1 MNPKGGQ
8 MKKRKLKLLYLII
21 CLVTLL
27 ACQKFEEGQWKG
39 TIEELDG
46 IPVVKNPGEPM
57 YRSEI
62 VAFEEE
68 LSIGESEEAEESLV
82 SNITSFTVDD
92 EGNVIILDIRLG
104 IKVFDKDGN
113 YLRSI
118 GRRGQGP
125 GEFQSPMNIQF
136 TGQKEI
142 MVNDTGGR
150 GLLFFSIDGRFLS
163 EIKNPTFRLNR
174 HTLIDERRN
183 LFVLGP
189 FLGRDTFR
197 QEKFVK
203 LTPPYEDYEV
213 LTSRETPMRPRVI
226 PPQTR
231 FALLPG
237 NNLIWGITSK
247 YEFHVID
254 SEGRETRRIENEHT
268 PLPMTD
274 EYKAK
279 YFERL
284 PPGISKESQQ
294 FNTHFPAFDLF
305 FSDDEGR
312 LFVKTYEK
320 QEASGKYIVDVF
332 DKEGR
337 FLTRTAL
344 KLGHEIALNQDKYL
358 IKGSRLYAS
367 EYNEEGFPVIKRYR
381 IVWKY

>member
-1 MNPKGGQ
+1 
-8 MKKRKLKLLYLII
+8 MKTGELKWLLLII
-21 CLVTLL
+21 CLVVLH
-27 ACQKFEEGQWKG
+27 ACQKFEEGKWKG
-39 TIEELDG
+39 TIEEEDG
-46 IPVVKNPGEPM
+46 VTVVKNPGEPM

-68 LSIGESEEAEESLV
+68 LSIGESVGPEESLV
-82 SNITSFTVDD
+82 SSITSFAVDD

-104 IKVFDKDGN
+104 IKVFDKNGKF
-113 YLRSI
+113 LRSI

-142 MVNDTGGR
+142 MVNDMGGK
-150 GLLFFSIDGRFLS
+150 GLLFFSVEGRFLS
-163 EIKNPTFRLNR
+163 EIKNRIFMMNR
-174 HTLIDERRN
+174 HIFIDERRN
-183 LFVLGP
+183 IFVLGP
-189 FLGRDTFR
+189 FLGRDSFR

-213 LTSRETPMRPRVI
+213 LTSRENTLPARII

-231 FALLPG
+231 YAFLPG

-247 YEFHVID
+247 YEFHIVN
-254 SEGRETRRIENEHT
+254 SEGKLIKRIEKEHT

-284 PPGISKESQQ
+284 PAGISRESQQ
-294 FNTHFPAFDLF
+294 FNTHFPEFDLF
-305 FSDDEGR
+305 FPDDEGR

-320 QEASGKYIVDVF
+320 LEASGKYSVDIF

-344 KLGHEIALNQDKYL
+344 KVGHEIALNQDKYL
-358 IKGSRLYAS
+358 IKGGRLYAS
-367 EYNEEGFPVIKRYR
+367 EYNEEGFPILKRYR
-381 IVWKY
+381 IIWKY

>member
-1 MNPKGGQ
+1 
-8 MKKRKLKLLYLII
+8 MKKRKVKWLYLII
-21 CLVTLL
+21 CLV
-27 ACQKFEEGQWKG
+27 AIPSYQKFEEGKWKG
-39 TIEELDG
+39 AIEEMDG
-46 IPVVKNPGEPM
+46 IMVVKNPREPM
-57 YRSEI
+57 YQSEV

-68 LSIGESEEAEESLV
+68 LSIGESEGPEESLV
-82 SNITSFTVDD
+82 SNITSFTVDE
-92 EGNVIILDIRLG
+92 EGKVIILDIRLG
-104 IKVFDKDGN
+104 IKVFDKNGKF
-113 YLRSI
+113 LRSI

-125 GEFQSPMNIQF
+125 GEFQSPMNIQL
-136 TGQKEI
+136 TAQKEI
-142 MVNDTGGR
+142 MVNDIGGR
-150 GLLFFSIDGRFLS
+150 GLLFFSIEGQFLS
-163 EIKNPTFRLNR
+163 EIKKPIFRLNR
-174 HTLIDERRN
+174 CSLVDEHRN
-183 LFVLGP
+183 IYILGP

-203 LTPPYEDYEV
+203 LAPPYEDYEV
-213 LTSRETPMRPRVI
+213 LTSRETPLRGRVI

-231 FALLPG
+231 YSLLPG

-247 YEFHVID
+247 YEFHIID
-254 SEGRETRRIENEHT
+254 SEGRVTKRIEKEHT

-294 FNTHFPAFDLF
+294 FNAHFPSFDLF
-305 FSDDEGR
+305 FADEEGR

-344 KLGHEIALNQDKYL
+344 KVGHEIALNQDKYL
-358 IKGSRLYAS
+358 IKGGRLYAS
-367 EYNEEGFPVIKRYR
+367 EYNEKGFPVLKRYR
-381 IVWKY
+381 IIWKY

>member
-1 MNPKGGQ
+1 
-8 MKKRKLKLLYLII
+8 MKISNLKWLYLII
-21 CLVTLL
+21 FLATLL
-27 ACQKFEEGQWKG
+27 ACQKFEEGKWKG
-39 TIEELDG
+39 VIEEVDG
-46 IPVVKNPGEPM
+46 VTVVKNPGEPM
-57 YRSEI
+57 YRKEV

-68 LSIGESEEAEESLV
+68 LSIGESEGPEESLV
-82 SNITSFTVDD
+82 STITSFAVDD
-92 EGNVIILDIRLG
+92 QGNVIILDIRLG
-104 IKVFDKDGN
+104 IKVFDKEGKF
-113 YLRSI
+113 LRSI
-118 GRRGQGP
+118 GRKGQGP
-125 GEFQSPMNIQF
+125 GEFQYPMHIQF

-142 MVNDTGGR
+142 MVNDHGGR
-150 GLLFFSIDGRFLS
+150 LMFFSVEGRFLS
-163 EIKNPTFRLNR
+163 EIKNPIFRLNMFS
-174 HTLIDERRN
+174 LIDERRN
-183 LFVLGP
+183 IFVLGP

-203 LTPPYEDYEV
+203 LAPPFEDYEV
-213 LTSRETPMRPRVI
+213 LISRETPRRERVI

-231 FALLPG
+231 YALLPG

-254 SEGRETRRIENEHT
+254 SEGKLIKRIEKEHT

-274 EYKAK
+274 EYKSK

-284 PPGISKESQQ
+284 PPGISRESQQ

-305 FSDDEGR
+305 FPDDEGR

-320 QEASGKYIVDVF
+320 LEASGKYSVDVF

-344 KLGHEIALNQDKYL
+344 KVGHEIALNQDKYL

-367 EYNEEGFPVIKRYR
+367 EYNEQGFPALKRYK
-381 IVWKY
+381 IIWMY

>member
-1 MNPKGGQ
+1 
-8 MKKRKLKLLYLII
+8 MKISNLKWLYLII
-21 CLVTLL
+21 FLATLL
-27 ACQKFEEGQWKG
+27 ACQKFEEGKWKG
-39 TIEELDG
+39 VIEEVDG
-46 IPVVKNPGEPM
+46 VTVVKNPGEPM
-57 YRSEI
+57 YRKEV

-68 LSIGESEEAEESLV
+68 LSIGESEGPEESLV
-82 SNITSFTVDD
+82 STITSFAVDD
-92 EGNVIILDIRLG
+92 QGNVIILDIRLG
-104 IKVFDKDGN
+104 IKVFDKEGKF
-113 YLRSI
+113 LRSI
-118 GRRGQGP
+118 GRKGQGP
-125 GEFQSPMNIQF
+125 GEFQYPMHIQF

-142 MVNDTGGR
+142 MVNDHGGR
-150 GLLFFSIDGRFLS
+150 LMFFSVEGRFLS
-163 EIKNPTFRLNR
+163 EIKNPIFRLNMFS
-174 HTLIDERRN
+174 LIDERRN
-183 LFVLGP
+183 IFVLGP

-203 LTPPYEDYEV
+203 LAPPFEDYEV
-213 LTSRETPMRPRVI
+213 LISRETPRRERVI

-231 FALLPG
+231 YALLPG

-254 SEGRETRRIENEHT
+254 SEGKLIKRIEKEHT

-274 EYKAK
+274 EYKSK

-284 PPGISKESQQ
+284 PPGISRESQQ

-305 FSDDEGR
+305 FPDDEGR

-320 QEASGKYIVDVF
+320 LEASGKYSVDVF

-344 KLGHEIALNQDKYL
+344 KVGHEIALNQDKYL

-367 EYNEEGFPVIKRYR
+367 EYNEEGFPVLKKYKI
-381 IVWKY
+381 IWKY